1 MAAGAEVVGD
11 GFGVVAVV
19 VTVDGTAVVEE
30 EVDGS
35 VVKGVADVSRH
46 E

>member
-19 VTVDGTAVVEE
+19 VTVDGTAVVE
-30 EVDGS
+30 DGV
-35 VVKGVADVSRH
+35 VVKGVAEVSSH
-46 E
+46 K